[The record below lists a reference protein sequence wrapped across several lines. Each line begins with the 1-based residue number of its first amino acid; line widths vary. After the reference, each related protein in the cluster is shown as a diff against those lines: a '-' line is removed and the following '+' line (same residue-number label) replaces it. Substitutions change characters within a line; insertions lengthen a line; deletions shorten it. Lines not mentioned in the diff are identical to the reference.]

1 MRVVIYSVVGSV
13 VMLLGARA
21 EDSLDVAVNAR
32 VFNGYQRTVL
42 ADGTFKPER
51 FAVAE
56 GGRWNGTAV
65 DRTIDGLKFSDILQR
80 IVQPLQRQRYIPTSD
95 PKATDLLIL
104 VFWGTTNGAADMQYE
119 QGQRAIFDVVA
130 DAQIAAAAAG
140 PQSMS
145 GGFHVQPAG
154 TALDAAL
161 SALSMANSERDRNNV
176 SNAAILGYTDA
187 YVHARDLREMGLAA
201 GDETVNQLEASRYF
215 VVLKAYDFRT
225 ATTDKKLK
233 LLWES
238 RFSIYAHG
246 HQFDRQLLA
255 MTQAASKYFG
265 QATNGIV
272 HRDTPT
278 ANVEVGPLRVIAPEG
293 GGAAERPRLRQ
304 GSGEAS
310 NIESRTSK

>member
-1 MRVVIYSVVGSV
+1 MNKRVVSYSVVAV
-13 VMLLGARA
+13 TLMLLGARA
-21 EDSLDVAVNAR
+21 DDSLDVAVNAR

-51 FAVAE
+51 FGVAE

-95 PKATDLLIL
+95 PKETDLLIL
-104 VFWGTTNGAADMQYE
+104 VFWGTTNGAGDMQYE

-201 GDETVNQLEASRYF
+201 GDETVNELEASRYF

-225 ATTDKKLK
+225 ATKEKKLK

-265 QATNGIV
+265 QTTKGIV

-278 ANVEVGPLRVIAPEG
+278 ANVDVGPLRVIEPEG
-293 GGAAERPRLRQ
+293 GGAAERPTL
-304 GSGEAS
+304 
-310 NIESRTSK
+310 NIQRPKSK